1 MRNIITLLRPHQ
13 WLKNLFIF
21 LPLFFSRHL
30 VDWEY
35 IYPCII
41 SFVAYCFAAS
51 SVYCFNDIWDV
62 ASDRLHPKKCKRP
75 IASGKIS
82 RKEGYWITLICIM
95 ISLLLAILGTI
106 DNHHY
111 LLKILCFYIIVNI
124 AYCIKLKQIAIVD
137 VFIIA
142 IGFYYSNWI
151 CLAYFCRWFSRKY
164 LYFSMDCINDVFI
177 SSVFSICKAA

>member
-142 IGFYYSNWI
+142 IGFVLRIFAGGLVANIYISQWI
-151 CLAYFCRWFSRKY
+151 VLMTFY
-164 LYFSMDCINDVFI
+164 
-177 SSVFSICKAA
+177 

>member
-1 MRNIITLLRPHQ
+1 
-13 WLKNLFIF
+13 
-21 LPLFFSRHL
+21 
-30 VDWEY
+30 
-35 IYPCII
+35 
-41 SFVAYCFAAS
+41 
-51 SVYCFNDIWDV
+51 
-62 ASDRLHPKKCKRP
+62 
-75 IASGKIS
+75 
-82 RKEGYWITLICIM
+82 M

-142 IGFYYSNWI
+142 IGFVLRIFAGGLVAN
-151 CLAYFCRWFSRKY
+151 

>member
-1 MRNIITLLRPHQ
+1 MAYMRNIITLLRPHQ

-75 IASGKIS
+75 IAWKDIKKG
-82 RKEGYWITLICIM
+82 GVL
-95 ISLLLAILGTI
+95 
-106 DNHHY
+106 DNLNLYYDIVTFSYIGHY
-111 LLKILCFYIIVNI
+111 
-124 AYCIKLKQIAIVD
+124 
-137 VFIIA
+137 
-142 IGFYYSNWI
+142 
-151 CLAYFCRWFSRKY
+151 
-164 LYFSMDCINDVFI
+164 
-177 SSVFSICKAA
+177 

>member
-1 MRNIITLLRPHQ
+1 MAYMRNIITLLRPHQ

-82 RKEGYWITLICIM
+82 RKEG
-95 ISLLLAILGTI
+95 LL
-106 DNHHY
+106 DNLNLYYDIVTFSYIGHY
-111 LLKILCFYIIVNI
+111 
-124 AYCIKLKQIAIVD
+124 
-137 VFIIA
+137 
-142 IGFYYSNWI
+142 
-151 CLAYFCRWFSRKY
+151 
-164 LYFSMDCINDVFI
+164 
-177 SSVFSICKAA
+177 

>member
-1 MRNIITLLRPHQ
+1 MAYMRNIITLLRPHQ

-62 ASDRLHPKKCKRP
+62 ASDRLHPKKCTGHRTKR
-75 IASGKIS
+75 IK
-82 RKEGYWITLICIM
+82 R
-95 ISLLLAILGTI
+95 
-106 DNHHY
+106 
-111 LLKILCFYIIVNI
+111 YIE
-124 AYCIKLKQIAIVD
+124 
-137 VFIIA
+137 
-142 IGFYYSNWI
+142 
-151 CLAYFCRWFSRKY
+151 
-164 LYFSMDCINDVFI
+164 
-177 SSVFSICKAA
+177 

>member
-62 ASDRLHPKKCKRP
+62 ASDRLHPKNVNV
-75 IASGKIS
+75 
-82 RKEGYWITLICIM
+82 
-95 ISLLLAILGTI
+95 LLLVERYQERRG
-106 DNHHY
+106 
-111 LLKILCFYIIVNI
+111 
-124 AYCIKLKQIAIVD
+124 
-137 VFIIA
+137 
-142 IGFYYSNWI
+142 IG
-151 CLAYFCRWFSRKY
+151 
-164 LYFSMDCINDVFI
+164 
-177 SSVFSICKAA
+177 